1 MRNEALFPALLLSAL
16 SLTACSK
23 QVSQP
28 AASGTPQPAVSQESK
43 HGYELAKTWDDAT
56 VKEKIAAARG
66 YYANGLTR
74 FGRTDSQLAQLEADR
89 LSYEVCVTDAYLV
102 TACESPALSKNAE
115 TAKACADAGE
125 LGPKHI
131 AQCDKLID
139 ELPKLIEK
147 QNAAVKEELKR

>member
-1 MRNEALFPALLLSAL
+1 MKTLLAVLFLCALC
-16 SLTACSK
+16 LTACSK

-28 AASGTPQPAVSQESK
+28 AVSETSQPVFAQESK

-56 VKEKIAAARG
+56 VKEQMAAAEG

-74 FGRTDSQLAQLEADR
+74 FGKTDSQLAHLELDR
-89 LSYEVCVTDAYLV
+89 LSFEVCVTDANLV
-102 TACESPALSKNAE
+102 TACESPALPKNAE
-115 TAKACADAGE
+115 TAKACADAGG

-147 QNAAVKEELKR
+147 QNAALKEELKR

>member
-1 MRNEALFPALLLSAL
+1 MRKTLLAALLLSAL

-28 AASGTPQPAVSQESK
+28 AASETSQPAATLEPK

-56 VKEKIAAARG
+56 VQAKTADAED
-66 YYANGLTR
+66 YYNSGLVR
-74 FGRTDSQLAQLEADR
+74 FGKTDLQLKQLEVDR
-89 LSYEVCVTDAYLV
+89 LNYGVCVNEAHLE
-102 TACESPALSKNAE
+102 TACKSPVLPKNAE

-147 QNAAVKEELKR
+147 QKAASKEELKH